1 MQLAFKSCTIGIN
14 GIDILSDGAVASE
27 EQEIFDMEKI
37 QSRETN
43 LLREILN
50 LGEAMVGSGAEINRV
65 EDTLTRLGMA
75 YGAQR
80 MDVFVI
86 TSSIVVTMIF
96 PDGCEMTQTR
106 RILKPGGTN
115 FTRLE
120 ALNALSRECCLKPLP
135 IEELSRKIKALE
147 NVEKKKSVIYLGNML
162 AAGSFAVFFGGGLAE
177 GLAAAIFAVLICF
190 LQYELSP
197 FCPNKM
203 IFNLL
208 CSMLVGFS
216 ICLFAKVCSNLQSDK
231 IMIGDIMLLIP
242 GLAMTNSIR
251 DILVGD
257 TISGI
262 MRLIESLLWAG
273 SLACGFMIAIWMI
286 GG

>member
-1 MQLAFKSCTIGIN
+1 MEYAENKGTMLLHQL
-14 GIDILSDGAVASE
+14 
-27 EQEIFDMEKI
+27 
-37 QSRETN
+37 
-43 LLREILN
+43 LN
-50 LGEAMVGSGAEINRV
+50 LGEAMIASGAEVNRV
-65 EDTLTRLGMA
+65 EDTLTRLGTA

-96 PDGCEMTQTR
+96 PDGQEMTQTR

-120 ALNALSRECCLKPLP
+120 ALNALSRDCCMDPMP
-135 IEELSRKIKALE
+135 VEELSEKLKELE
-147 NVEKKKSVIYLGNML
+147 NAEKRKSFIYIGSML
-162 AAGSFAVFFGGGLAE
+162 AAGSFAVFFGGGLLE
-177 GLAAAIFAVLICF
+177 GIIAALFAIMICF
-190 LQYELSP
+190 LQYELTP
-197 FCPNKM
+197 FCPNKVV
-203 IFNLL
+203 FNLL
-208 CSMLVGFS
+208 CSMLVGGS
-216 ICLFAKVCSNLQSDK
+216 ICLCAKLMPGLQADK
-231 IMIGDIMLLIP
+231 VMIGDIMLLIP

-251 DILVGD
+251 DVLVGD

-273 SLACGFMIAIWMI
+273 SLACGFMIAIWLI

>member
-1 MQLAFKSCTIGIN
+1 
-14 GIDILSDGAVASE
+14 
-27 EQEIFDMEKI
+27 MEYTENKGN
-37 QSRETN
+37 N
-43 LLREILN
+43 LLHEILN
-50 LGEAMVGSGAEINRV
+50 LGQAMIESGAAVNKV
-65 EDTLTRLGMA
+65 EDTLTRLGTA

-96 PDGCEMTQTR
+96 PDGQEMTQTR
-106 RILKPGGTN
+106 RILQPGGTN

-120 ALNALSRECCLKPLP
+120 ALNSLSRDCCADPLP
-135 IEELSRKIKALE
+135 VKELSEKLSALE
-147 NVEKKKSVIYLGNML
+147 NVEKRKSFIYIGSML
-162 AAGSFAVFFGGGLAE
+162 AAGSFAVFFGGGLWE
-177 GLAAAIFAVLICF
+177 GTFAALFAVLICF
-190 LQYELSP
+190 LQYELTP
-197 FCPNKM
+197 FCPNKV
-203 IFNLL
+203 IFNFI
-208 CSMLVGFS
+208 CSMLVGGS
-216 ICLFAKVCSNLQSDK
+216 ICLCAKIFPTLQADK

-251 DILVGD
+251 DVLVGD

-273 SLACGFMIAIWMI
+273 SLACGFMIAIWLI

>member
-1 MQLAFKSCTIGIN
+1 
-14 GIDILSDGAVASE
+14 
-27 EQEIFDMEKI
+27 MEYT
-37 QSRETN
+37 QNRSAN
-43 LLREILN
+43 LLHEILN
-50 LGEAMVGSGAEINRV
+50 LGEALIASGADVNRV
-65 EDTLTRLGMA
+65 ENTLTRLGMA

-96 PDGCEMTQTR
+96 PDGKEMTQTR

-115 FTRLE
+115 FARFE
-120 ALNALSRECCLKPLP
+120 ALNTLSRECCLNPLP
-135 IEELSRKIKALE
+135 VQEFSKRLKALE
-147 NVEKKKSVIYLGNML
+147 TVEKKKSFIYIGSML
-162 AAGSFAVFFGGGLAE
+162 AAGSFAVFFGGGLWE
-177 GLAAAIFAVLICF
+177 GIVAALFAVLICF
-190 LQYELSP
+190 LQYELTP

-203 IFNLL
+203 IFNLI
-208 CSMLVGFS
+208 CSMLVGGS
-216 ICLFAKVCSNLQSDK
+216 ICLCARIFPGLQSDK

-242 GLAMTNSIR
+242 GLAMTNSVR
-251 DILVGD
+251 DVLVGD

-273 SLACGFMIAIWMI
+273 SLACGFMIAIWLI

>member
-1 MQLAFKSCTIGIN
+1 MDYTQNRG
-14 GIDILSDGAVASE
+14 
-27 EQEIFDMEKI
+27 
-37 QSRETN
+37 TN
-43 LLREILN
+43 LLHEILN
-50 LGEAMVGSGAEINRV
+50 LGEAMIGSGAEINRV
-65 EDTLTRLGMA
+65 EDTLTRLGTA

-96 PDGCEMTQTR
+96 PDGQEMTQTR

-120 ALNALSRECCLKPLP
+120 ALNALSRECCMKPMP
-135 IEELSRKIKALE
+135 VNELSEKIRALE
-147 NVEKKKSVIYLGNML
+147 SAEKRKSFIYIGSML
-162 AAGSFAVFFGGGLAE
+162 AAGSFAVFFGGGLWDGIVAALF
-177 GLAAAIFAVLICF
+177 GLFICF
-190 LQYELSP
+190 LQYELTP
-197 FCPNKM
+197 FCPNKVV
-203 IFNLL
+203 FNLL
-208 CSMLVGFS
+208 CSMLVGGG
-216 ICLFAKVCSNLQSDK
+216 ICLCAKVFPGLMADK

-251 DILVGD
+251 DVLVGD

-273 SLACGFMIAIWMI
+273 SLACGFMIAIWLI

>member
-1 MQLAFKSCTIGIN
+1 MAGIPKGKN
-14 GIDILSDGAVASE
+14 WKDRY
-27 EQEIFDMEKI
+27 MEHVEN
-37 QSRETN
+37 RGTN
-43 LLREILN
+43 LLHEILN
-50 LGEAMVGSGAEINRV
+50 LGQGMIESGAEVNRV
-65 EDTLTRLGMA
+65 EDTLTRLGIA

-96 PDGCEMTQTR
+96 PDGEEMTQTR
-106 RILKPGGTN
+106 RIIKPGGIN

-120 ALNALSRECCLKPLP
+120 ALNSLSRDCCMNPMP
-135 IEELSRKIKALE
+135 VAELSEKLSKLETAEKRKGF
-147 NVEKKKSVIYLGNML
+147 IYIGSML
-162 AAGSFAVFFGGGLAE
+162 AAGSFAVFFGGGLWE
-177 GLAAAIFAVLICF
+177 GIIAALFALLICF
-190 LQYELSP
+190 LQYELTP
-197 FCPNKM
+197 FCPNKV

-208 CSMLVGFS
+208 CSMLVGGS
-216 ICLFAKVCSNLQSDK
+216 ICLCAKIFPGLQADK
-231 IMIGDIMLLIP
+231 VMIGDIMLLIP

-251 DILVGD
+251 DVLVGD

-273 SLACGFMIAIWMI
+273 SLACGFMIAIWLI

>member
-1 MQLAFKSCTIGIN
+1 MNNILQMNKGI
-14 GIDILSDGAVASE
+14 IASRSPKIAE
-27 EQEIFDMEKI
+27 LDRFEMEHTENRG
-37 QSRETN
+37 SN
-43 LLREILN
+43 LLHEMLN
-50 LGEAMVGSGAEINRV
+50 MGEAMIESGAEINRV
-65 EDTLTRLGMA
+65 ENTLTRLGIA

-96 PDGCEMTQTR
+96 PDGQEMTQTR

-120 ALNALSRECCLKPLP
+120 ALNALSRDCCMSPMP
-135 IEELSRKIKALE
+135 VSELSEKLQALE
-147 NVEKKKSVIYLGNML
+147 TVEKKKSFIYIGSML
-162 AAGSFAVFFGGGLAE
+162 AAGSFAVFFGGGLPE
-177 GLAAAIFAVLICF
+177 GIVAALFAVLICF
-190 LQYELSP
+190 LQYELTP

-208 CSMLVGFS
+208 CSMLVGS
-216 ICLFAKVCSNLQSDK
+216 GICICARIFPGLQVDKV
-231 IMIGDIMLLIP
+231 MIGDIMLLIP

-251 DILVGD
+251 DVLVGD

-273 SLACGFMIAIWMI
+273 SLACGFMIAIWLI

>member
-1 MQLAFKSCTIGIN
+1 MPMNLFLQILTGHFVA
-14 GIDILSDGAVASE
+14 DISTGQKWKE
-27 EQEIFDMEKI
+27 RNMEQAEN
-37 QSRETN
+37 RGNN
-43 LLREILN
+43 LLHEILN
-50 LGEAMVGSGAEINRV
+50 LGQAMIESGAEVNRV

-96 PDGCEMTQTR
+96 PDGQEMTQTR
-106 RILKPGGTN
+106 RIIKPGGTN

-120 ALNALSRECCLKPLP
+120 ALNSLSRDCCMDPMP
-135 IEELSRKIKALE
+135 VEELSGKLDALE
-147 NVEKKKSVIYLGNML
+147 HAEKRKGFIYIGSML
-162 AAGSFAVFFGGGLAE
+162 AAGSFAVFFGGGLWE
-177 GLAAAIFAVLICF
+177 GIVAALFAILICF
-190 LQYELSP
+190 LQYELTP
-197 FCPNKM
+197 FCPNKV

-208 CSMLVGFS
+208 CSLLVGGS
-216 ICLFAKVCSNLQSDK
+216 ICLFARVFPGLHADKV
-231 IMIGDIMLLIP
+231 MIGDIMLLIP

-251 DILVGD
+251 DVLVGD

-273 SLACGFMIAIWMI
+273 SLACGFMIAIWLI